1 MTPHDHEEHEGGDGH
16 PANLSFDVTDN
27 VLALRAKGEWG
38 EGQADISIVTRG
50 LIPPPSAEMS
60 VADAEATASAAT
72 PEPAGSPRI
81 ERVELI
87 AEPDVE

>member
-38 EGQADISIVTRG
+38 EGQADISIVPRG

-60 VADAEATASAAT
+60 VADAEATAAAAT